1 MAERQ
6 LNEPTF
12 RDRNGNTKTNIYH
25 HYSNLTG
32 VDGEKPEELNN
43 QDLNNQKNTASRT
56 GTGITTAS
64 ITDRL
69 KKTIPDQGQYFE
81 HESFHNKQD

>member
-32 VDGEKPEELNN
+32 VDGETPEELNN
-43 QDLNNQKNTASRT
+43 QDLNNQK
-56 GTGITTAS
+56 IQ
-64 ITDRL
+64 L
-69 KKTIPDQGQYFE
+69 QEQE
-81 HESFHNKQD
+81 LEEQQLL